1 MLVDIT
7 LTKTTNFQ
15 WRHLIADYEKKSE
28 PIYNVR
34 RDDKR
39 KYDAIFVGGGAGGR
53 FGSGYLRARGG
64 RQLIVDRWPFLGGSC
79 PHLACVPHELFSA
92 AASELD
98 LRGSLSVSSWVQAGA
113 YSSASILQ

>member
-28 PIYNVR
+28 PIYNVH
-34 RDDKR
+34 RDDKS
-39 KYDAIFVGGGAGGR
+39 KYDAILVGGGAGQR

-79 PHLACVPHELFSA
+79 PHLAGVHHHFLC
-92 AASELD
+92 
-98 LRGSLSVSSWVQAGA
+98 GA
-113 YSSASILQ
+113 DTDMQP